1 MISKVYKGEMRN
13 NKGVGKKMQEPVK
26 KIQPPVSDDDLGF
39 ILWKA
44 QTIHDFLPCIKTIMR
59 QDEETH

>member
-1 MISKVYKGEMRN
+1 
-13 NKGVGKKMQEPVK
+13 MQEPGK
-26 KIQPPVSDDDLGF
+26 KIQTPVSDDDLGF